1 MRYTVRDIFEET
13 RRHWQLD
20 DDFEYPLNPNMRHTP
35 KVITKIRR
43 ECQCRIEL
51 SDVLIFDC
59 RSFNIPI
66 PRHRAIGMA
75 IDTPQLL
82 QRALHCIR
90 EEVNRM
96 QMRLS
101 RYNYQRLA
109 NERRD
114 EGLMAEA
121 HFYMEASMNE
131 DVQSDIEMSDDDDE
145 EL

>member
-1 MRYTVRDIFEET
+1 MRYKVRDIFEAT
-13 RRHWQLD
+13 GRHWHLD
-20 DDFEYPLNPNMRHTP
+20 DDFEYPLNPNVRYTP
-35 KVITKIRR
+35 RVITEMRR
-43 ECQCRIEL
+43 EYQYRIEL
-51 SDVLIFDC
+51 SEVLIFDC

-66 PRHRAIGMA
+66 PRRRAVAMPT
-75 IDTPQLL
+75 DTPQLL
-82 QRALHCIR
+82 QRALHRIR

-109 NERRD
+109 NERRE

-121 HFYMEASMNE
+121 NFYIEASMNE
-131 DVQSDIEMSDDDDE
+131 DVQSDIQMSDDDE